1 MENVWFH
8 RRVAETSQKA
18 CTICFKPSSSVL
30 ITPDNKDFFYVCPGH
45 LKDRNFAL
53 PTEDEAKAIEER
65 KKKEE
70 LDRTVQEIKKEYEEK
85 LKRKKDKKDKKDGKK
100 EDKKDEEK
108 TAEQLEKEKDDKV
121 NRRMLRRKAQEC

>member
-70 LDRTVQEIKKEYEEK
+70 LDRAVEEIKKEYEEK

-100 EDKKDEEK
+100 EDKKDDEK
-108 TAEQLEKEKDDKV
+108 TTEQLEKEKDDKV
-121 NRRMLRRKAQEC
+121 NRRMLRRKIQSC